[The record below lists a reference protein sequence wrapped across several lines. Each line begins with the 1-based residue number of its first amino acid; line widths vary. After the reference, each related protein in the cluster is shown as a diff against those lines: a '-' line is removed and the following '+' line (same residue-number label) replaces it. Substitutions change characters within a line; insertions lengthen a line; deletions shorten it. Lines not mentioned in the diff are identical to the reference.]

1 MDSVLDGLNLMGGE
15 MLWGIA
21 PWRVIAALAIIFV
34 GFASRRAIHGL
45 FVLIGRKAGAT
56 RVQWDDE
63 AARLLPRPLA
73 IVAQILLWRVAASV
87 LLLPT
92 EPVDTRMILAKGLE
106 AALMAGLVWVLFR
119 LVDVL
124 ASVTQRFAT
133 TTSTRI
139 DDQAVPLMRKT
150 LKVFVAV
157 LGGIFIVQNL
167 GYSVLSVIAGLG
179 VGGLALAL
187 AAQDSVA
194 NFFGSVVL
202 FTDAPFQIGD
212 YVEVEG
218 VRGTVEEVGFRTTR
232 VRQDDSSLV
241 SIPNQTFTGSF
252 ITNYSARKG
261 RMIEFEFGIAPIASA
276 VAVEAFLARTRALF
290 DAHAE
295 IESDSIE
302 VFLTGL
308 GEWSIEVAA
317 RAFTEKPNWTLFLAV
332 REELL
337 LGLLRAL
344 DECGL
349 TLAHAARTLFVRD
362 GHPDLLAF
370 ADGDGLA
377 EPVVPPPAA
386 GEA

>member
-1 MDSVLDGLNLMGGE
+1 MLNELDLMGGSV
-15 MLWGIA
+15 LWGVA
-21 PWRVIAALAIIFV
+21 PWRVAVALAIIFV
-34 GFASRRAIHGL
+34 GFASRRAIQGL
-45 FVLIGRKAGAT
+45 FLFFGRKAKDT
-56 RVQWDDE
+56 RVKWDDE
-63 AARLLPRPLA
+63 AARLLPKPLA

-87 LLLPT
+87 LVLPT
-92 EPVDTRMILAKGLE
+92 EPVDIRLIVAKGLE

-119 LVDVL
+119 IVDVL

-157 LGGIFIVQNL
+157 LGGVFIIQNL

-218 VRGTVEEVGFRTTR
+218 VQGTVEEVGFRTTR
-232 VRQDDSSLV
+232 IRQDDSSLV

-261 RMIEFEFGIAPIASA
+261 RMVEFEFGIAPIASA
-276 VAVEAFLARTRALF
+276 VAVADFLSRTRALF
-290 DAHAE
+290 SSHPE
-295 IESDSIE
+295 IETDSVE

-308 GEWSIEVAA
+308 GQWSIQIAA
-317 RAFTEKPNWTLFLAV
+317 RAFTEKPDWTLFLAV

-337 LGLLRAL
+337 LGLLRTL

-349 TLAHAARTLFVRD
+349 TLAHGASTVFVRD

-377 EPVVPPPAA
+377 DSRVPPTTP